1 MKIVH
6 ISTSN
11 NLVPP
16 EGYGGT
22 ERVVHWL
29 SKAQVEAGHTVYVV
43 APEGG
48 DSSTTNIPV
57 SLWSSEE
64 EAYDA
69 SYQAILDV
77 DPDIVH
83 DHTFSQLFRLRHPDV
98 LGISTHHNERFQP
111 VSNTV
116 YPTVA
121 DAKANGSDVFV
132 HHGLDLSEYSFCDD
146 KGEFLLFLGAIH
158 PRKNVDLAISIS
170 EKSKVPLVISGP
182 VRHPGYFA
190 KKIRKRISENIVY
203 RGESF
208 GVIKKHLL
216 KKARAFLYP
225 SSWESFG
232 LSVIEAMV
240 SGTPVIVSDIP
251 PFHEIVQEGVTGF
264 ICKNK
269 KDYLRAVDSLPDIQ
283 ASVCRDHVVK
293 NFNNEKMAK
302 EYENLYGQVL
312 NSKHW

>member
-1 MKIVH
+1 MKIIH
-6 ISTSN
+6 ISTPN

-48 DSSTTNIPV
+48 DTPAINIPIP
-57 SLWSSEE
+57 LWVSEE
-64 EAYDA
+64 EAYK
-69 SYQAILDV
+69 SYYQAILDIN
-77 DPDIVH
+77 PNIVH
-83 DHTFSQLFRLRHPDV
+83 DHTCSQLFRLRHPIFP
-98 LGISTHHNERFQP
+98 GISTHHNERFQP

-116 YPTVA
+116 YPTAA
-121 DAKANGSDVFV
+121 DAKDNASEKFV
-132 HHGLDLSEYSFCDD
+132 HHGLDLSEYTYCDKKKD
-146 KGEFLLFLGAIH
+146 FFLFLGAIH
-158 PRKNVDLAISIS
+158 PRKNVDLAIKIAD
-170 EKSKVPLVISGP
+170 KAKVPLVISGP

-190 KKIRKRISENIVY
+190 KKVRKGLSENIIY
-203 RGESF
+203 RGETF

-216 KKARAFLYP
+216 KKARAFFYP

-264 ICKNK
+264 ICKGEFNCEVQQ
-269 KDYLRAVDSLPDIQ
+269 L
-283 ASVCRDHVVK
+283 VK
-293 NFNNEKMAK
+293 FFF
-302 EYENLYGQVL
+302 
-312 NSKHW
+312 